1 MSVFLFFF
9 FGGGGGG
16 GGFGFFLGGG
26 GRGGQQ
32 TTKKHAKLPSIINAY
47 TIHCKYHYYIYRL
60 A

>member
-1 MSVFLFFF
+1 MFLVCFFF

-16 GGFGFFLGGG
+16 GGD
-26 GRGGQQ
+26 
-32 TTKKHAKLPSIINAY
+32 AKLSSIINAY